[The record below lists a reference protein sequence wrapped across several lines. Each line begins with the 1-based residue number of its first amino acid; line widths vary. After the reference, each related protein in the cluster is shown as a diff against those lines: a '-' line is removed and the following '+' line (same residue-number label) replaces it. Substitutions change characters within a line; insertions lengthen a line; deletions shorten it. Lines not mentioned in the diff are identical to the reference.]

1 MRLALAQLNL
11 TVGAFDAN
19 FRKIA
24 DAVARAAAEA
34 ADLVVFTE
42 LATTGYFPRDLLTHS
57 SFIDRNLEMLD
68 RVAALSTPQLAIL
81 IGYVDRNTSTQGKSL
96 RNAVAL
102 CHGGRVIERRAKSLL
117 PTYDV
122 FDEDRYFEPA
132 REVEPMRL
140 GDWRIG
146 ASICEDVWNDPVFWP
161 KRLYHR
167 DPIAELDTQGVDV
180 MINISASPFELQKA
194 DLRRR
199 MIRQEAINHHCY
211 FFYVNQVGGNDELV
225 FDGHSIGIDP
235 DGRDVVRLRD
245 FEEDFAVYEV
255 PKRGERADPAAA
267 VLRDVSQSI
276 EETAYRALV
285 LGLRDYVHKCGF
297 SSVVLGLSGGIDS
310 ALTAC
315 LAVDALGRERVH
327 SVALP
332 ARYSSAHSVNDAAA
346 LAAAL
351 GIDHRVIPIDPVF
364 EAYLTALA
372 PAMAG
377 KAEDVT
383 EQNIQARV
391 RGGVLMALSNKFGHL
406 LLTTGNKSELAV
418 GYCTLY
424 GDMCGGLAAISD
436 VPKTLVYRLARYV
449 NREREIIPESTLTK
463 APSAELRP
471 NQTDQDTLPP
481 YDVLDQIVE
490 AYVEKNLDAETIAA
504 MGVDPVVVAD
514 VIHKIDGS
522 EYKRRQAAPGIKI
535 SSKAFGVGR
544 RYPIA
549 ADYRAIEAPATAHSA
564 STDSGHN

>member
-1 MRLALAQLNL
+1 MRLALAQLNF
-11 TVGAFDAN
+11 TVGAFEGN

-24 DAVARAAAEA
+24 DAVARARAEG
-34 ADLVVFTE
+34 ADLVAFTE
-42 LATTGYFPRDLLTHS
+42 LAITGYFPRDLLNHPR
-57 SFIDRNLEMLD
+57 FVDRNLETLE
-68 RVAALSTPQLAIL
+68 RVAKLSDDDLAIL
-81 IGYVDRNTSTQGKSL
+81 IGYVDRNPSPQGKSL
-96 RNAVAL
+96 YNAAAL
-102 CHGGRVIERRAKSLL
+102 CHGGRVMERRFKSLL

-132 REVEPMRL
+132 SEIAPMRL
-140 GDWRIG
+140 KQWRLG
-146 ASICEDVWNDPVFWP
+146 VSVCEDVWNDPVFWS

-167 DPIAELDTQGVDV
+167 DPIAELDAAGIDV
-180 MINISASPFELQKA
+180 MINISASPFDLQKA

-199 MIRQEAINHHCY
+199 MIRQEAVTHGCY

-235 DGRDVVRLRD
+235 QGNDVVRLRD

-255 PKRGERADPAAA
+255 GGTPTLNP
-267 VLRDVSQSI
+267 VSTSS
-276 EETAYRALV
+276 EETAYKALV

-297 SSVVLGLSGGIDS
+297 TSVVLGLSGGIDS

-315 LAVDALGRERVH
+315 IAVDALGRGKVH
-327 SVALP
+327 TVALP
-332 ARYSSAHSVNDAAA
+332 ARYSSQHSVDDAAA
-346 LAAAL
+346 LAKAL
-351 GIDHRVIPIDPVF
+351 GIDHRVIPIDDVF
-364 EAYLTALA
+364 QTYLNTLE
-372 PAMAG
+372 PSFAG
-377 KAEDVT
+377 RPEDVT

-471 NQTDQDTLPP
+471 NQTDQDSLPP

-490 AYVEKNLDAETIAA
+490 AYVERHLDAESIAA
-504 MGVDPVVVAD
+504 LGIDSAVVAD
-514 VIHKIDGS
+514 VIRKIDGS

-535 SSKAFGVGR
+535 SAKAFGVGR

-549 ADYRAIEAPATAHSA
+549 ADYRAIETPAP
-564 STDSGHN
+564 TD